1 MRNDHRHLLGLLLV
15 FALLGLGYSIAT
27 PLFEAPDEA
36 WHYAYVRYLVE
47 KRALPAL
54 TDTSSSIYQ
63 EVAQPPLYYALAA
76 LISGFVADDDLQEL
90 MWHNPG
96 FGYQA
101 GGTVNDNKN
110 MLIHTERERFPWQ
123 GAVLAI
129 RLARLVSMTFG
140 LFTVV
145 AAWKLGHEC
154 FPQHPVQALAVAGLV
169 AFSPQFL
176 FISGVV
182 TNDTAAAALS
192 TGALWAIART
202 VNQGATHRY
211 SLVIGTLV
219 GLAALTKISC
229 LLLALPAVIGLM
241 LASSSQHR
249 NPSLIIG
256 HLTTFALVALA
267 VGGWWYLRNAI
278 LFHDPFALQAHVNTP
293 WGRAA
298 PASFLTLIT
307 ELPKVYR
314 SFWGGFGWGHVEF
327 PSWIYL
333 GLGIVPLTSLI
344 GWSKALVQRHLPS
357 GGKIL
362 LLSLLWWLM
371 VFVALVQWMRQVEA
385 PHGRLLFPAIGA
397 GALLLV
403 GGWTSLSHPYARC
416 RIPPLTSI
424 LLVGLAILSLLTPI
438 LIIHPAFAPPR
449 LLSPAEAAS
458 AVQGPPL
465 TYGDTVRRLGISLDQ
480 TSVPP
485 GGTLQTRVCW
495 EALAPMTNDYTVF
508 VHLVGRNNQRV
519 AERHTYPGL
528 GRFPTSL
535 WQVGDTFCDVYRVR
549 VEDWAPVPELYD
561 LVVGLYDAST
571 GERLIARDSDGTI
584 VKFPSVGQVRVAP
597 VHPLPEIPEKSLNYQ
612 LGEQITLMG
621 YQLSGSIQSGSVLT
635 VTLYWRADAPPA
647 GDYRVFVHLLDEGAE
662 TQALAQHDGPPRYG
676 RYPTSAWHTG
686 DIVPDEHVLQLP
698 TLPAHQK
705 IRLFTG
711 MYQADTLVRLSVH
724 GPDGPLPNNLIP
736 LSLDSQ

>member
-1 MRNDHRHLLGLLLV
+1 MKNDHRHLLGLLLI
-15 FALLGLGYSIAT
+15 FALLGLVYSITT
-27 PLFEAPDEA
+27 PIFEAPDEA

-54 TDTSSSIYQ
+54 TDTSSSIHQ

-76 LISGFVADDDLQEL
+76 LISGFVADNDLQEL

-110 MLIHTERERFPWQ
+110 MLIHTEREWFPWQ

-129 RLARLVSMTFG
+129 RLARLVSTAFG
-140 LFTVV
+140 LLTVA

-192 TGALWAIART
+192 TSALWAIARA
-202 VNQGATHRY
+202 VNQGATHRR
-211 SLVIGTLV
+211 SLVIGMLV
-219 GLAALTKISC
+219 GLATLTKVSC
-229 LLLALPAVIGLM
+229 LLLGLPAVIGLVF
-241 LASSSQHR
+241 ASFSRHR
-249 NPSLIIG
+249 KPSLIVG
-256 HLTTFALVALA
+256 HLTTFALTTLTIS
-267 VGGWWYLRNAI
+267 GWWYLRNAI
-278 LFHDPFALQAHVNTP
+278 LYYDPFALQAHVNTP

-298 PASFLTLIT
+298 PASLLTLIN

-327 PSWIYL
+327 PPWVYL
-333 GLGIVPLTSLI
+333 GLGAIPLVSLI
-344 GWSKALVQRHLPS
+344 GWSKALGQRHLP
-357 GGKIL
+357 GRGRIL
-362 LLSLLWWLM
+362 LLAVLWWLL

-385 PHGRLLFPAIGA
+385 PHGRLLFPAMGA

-403 GGWTSLSHPYARC
+403 GGWTSLSHPYPKYH
-416 RIPPLTSI
+416 IPPLTST
-424 LLVGLAILSLLTPI
+424 LLAGLAILSLLTPI
-438 LIIHPAFAPPR
+438 LIIRPAFAPPR
-449 LLSPAEAAS
+449 LLSSAKAAS
-458 AVQGPPL
+458 TVQGPTL
-465 TYGDTVRRLGISLDQ
+465 TYGDTIRRLGISLDQ

-508 VHLVGRNNQRV
+508 VHLIGRNNQRV

-535 WQVGDTFCDVYRVR
+535 WRAGDTFCDIYRVR

-571 GERLIARDSDGTI
+571 GERLGARDSDGTM

-597 VHPLPEIPEKSLNYQ
+597 VHPLPEAPEQPLNYQ
-612 LGEQITLMG
+612 LGEQITLTG
-621 YQLSGSIQSGSVLT
+621 YRLSGSVQSGSVLT
-635 VTLYWRADAPPA
+635 ITLYWRVDAPPTE
-647 GDYRVFVHLLDEGAE
+647 DYRVFVHLIEEGAE
-662 TQALAQHDGPPRYG
+662 KQPLAQHDGPPRYG
-676 RYPTSAWHTG
+676 RYPTSAWHAG
-686 DIVPDEHVLQLP
+686 ELVPDEHILQLP
-698 TLPAHQK
+698 TLPASQNV
-705 IRLFTG
+705 RLLAG
-711 MYQADTLVRLSVH
+711 MYQADTLVRLSVQ
-724 GPDGPLPNNLIP
+724 GPDGPLPNDLIP
-736 LSLDSQ
+736 LSFDSQ